1 MDFLSWYKN
10 KVESNDLDPPVNTWD
25 NIQDQLDIDNSW
37 MAIDKYLNTRARLA
51 IRYRISAAASLMAL
65 IIAGAA
71 WIYFATANKDIHQDL
86 MAEERVHTAKIDNET
101 EELTGHL
108 IQKKDFLSEVMVYN
122 TKVIPEE
129 LDNSETLPAVIEKEL
144 RDEELNDISTMG
156 YLTERRGG
164 ALQKQAIE
172 DIYLMGQTPGFSVNK
187 IIDPVSSYENPA
199 EKGRK
204 AFRKFYVGTR
214 GQLANTWLVN
224 QKTISGFKSA
234 SLVSTNATFG
244 SNFGLY
250 AGTNL
255 LKRLDMQVDLNIL
268 AQNNQ
273 DYNEYLNGRYVTS
286 KLKLDYS
293 QLALSLHY
301 YINSYNFMEGEH
313 GINFGA
319 YLAYLHNAYQNIDD
333 QTLYISDSYNKID
346 YGLMVGYEYIFPLY
360 GHLGMGTGVRAYYGL
375 NNIYSGDG
383 YIPDYMNVTNNAS
396 VNITVSLKYLV
407 K

>member
-1 MDFLSWYKN
+1 MDFISWYKK

-25 NIQDQLDIDNSW
+25 NIQDELDIDNSW
-37 MAIDKYLNTRARLA
+37 RAIDNYLNTRERLA
-51 IRYRISAAASLMAL
+51 IRYRISAAASLMVL
-65 IIAGAA
+65 IMAGAV
-71 WIYFATANKDIHQDL
+71 WIYFASVNKDIRQEQIAAAIEPAAR
-86 MAEERVHTAKIDNET
+86 MDNIT
-101 EELTGHL
+101 EESTGNL
-108 IQKKDFLSEVMVYN
+108 IQKKDVPSEVMLYN
-122 TKVIPEE
+122 TKVISEK
-129 LDNSETLPAVIEKEL
+129 LNKTETLPAVPGKEF
-144 RDEELNDISTMG
+144 RDEVLNDISTQV
-156 YLTERRGG
+156 YNNERDGG

-172 DIYLMGQTPGFSVNK
+172 DIYLMGQAPGISVNK
-187 IIDPVSSYENPA
+187 IIDPVSSYQNQAGKE
-199 EKGRK
+199 RR

-255 LKRLDMQVDLNIL
+255 LNRLDLQADLNIL

-273 DYNEYLNGRYVTS
+273 DYNEYLNGQYVTS

-293 QLALSLHY
+293 QLALSLRY

-333 QTLYISDSYNKID
+333 QTYYISDSYNNID

-360 GHLGMGTGVRAYYGL
+360 GHLGMGTGIRAYYGL

-396 VNITVSLKYLV
+396 VNITIALKYLL

>member
-1 MDFLSWYKN
+1 MDFVSWYK
-10 KVESNDLDPPVNTWD
+10 KKIESNELDPPVNTWD

-37 MAIDKYLNTRARLA
+37 KAIDNYLNARARLA
-51 IRYRISAAASLMAL
+51 IRYRISAAASLMVL
-65 IIAGAA
+65 IMAGAA
-71 WIYFATANKDIHQDL
+71 WIYFASVNKDIRQEQIAAAVEP
-86 MAEERVHTAKIDNET
+86 AERTDNIMKEP
-101 EELTGHL
+101 TGNL
-108 IQKKDFLSEVMVYN
+108 IQKKDVPSEIMVYN

-129 LDNSETLPAVIEKEL
+129 LNNSVTLATINGKEL
-144 RDEELNDISTMG
+144 RDEELNDIGTMG
-156 YLTERRGG
+156 YITERDGG

-172 DIYLMGQTPGFSVNK
+172 DIYLAGQTPGISVNK
-187 IIDPVSSYENPA
+187 IIDPGRSYQNPA
-199 EKGRK
+199 GKERR

-255 LKRLDMQVDLNIL
+255 LNRLDLQADLNIL

-273 DYNEYLNGRYVTS
+273 DYNEYLNGQYVSS

-293 QLALSLHY
+293 QLALSLRY

-333 QTLYISDSYNKID
+333 QTLYISDSYNNID

-396 VNITVSLKYLV
+396 VNITVSLKYLI